1 MLLKDICEI
10 KSGFQG
16 KTEEGNKYKIIKLKD
31 VSKDGIIDYNNLESF
46 DSEREPKKFLLE
58 KGDVILKARSA
69 ENTAVAIDKDL
80 ENVVASSQYMILK
93 IKDKEKVNPLYLELY
108 LNSEYTQAI
117 LKRNSEG
124 SVLPIIKLNILKD
137 DLPIKIVPMEIQE
150 KLIEVYSLVKQ
161 EKKYMQEIAE
171 KRNEQYTAYIREYLD

>member
-16 KTEEGNKYKIIKLKD
+16 KIKDGNKYKIIKLKD
-31 VSKDGIIDYNNLESF
+31 VSKDGIIDYNGLDSF
-46 DSEREPKKFLLE
+46 DSEKEPQKFLLE
-58 KGDVILKARSA
+58 KGDVILKAKSG

-80 ENVVASSQYMILK
+80 ENIVASPQYIILK
-93 IKDKEKVNPLYLELY
+93 IKDKEKINPLYLELY

-124 SVLPIIKLNILKD
+124 TALPIIKLNTLKE
-137 DLPIKIVPMEIQE
+137 LPIKIVPMEIQD
-150 KLIEVYSLVKQ
+150 KLIEVYSLVKA

-171 KRNEQYTAYIREYLD
+171 KRDEQYTAYLREYLD